1 MADVSPEQAQK
12 TIRACGNDGRL
23 MITQTAEQRL
33 RRSGVTLR
41 DVRQAL
47 STVFDCKPQTNGYW
61 KVKGHDLDGEDLVL
75 VVTLANRAVVVL

>member
-1 MADVSPEQAQK
+1 MPGVSPETAQK
-12 TIRACGNDGRL
+12 NIRACGTDGRL

-33 RRSGVTLR
+33 RKKGVTLR

-47 STVFDCKPQTNGYW
+47 STAFECNLQANGNW
-61 KVKGHDLDGEDLVL
+61 KVKGHDLDGDDLVL

>member
-1 MADVSPEQAQK
+1 VAGVSPDQAK
-12 TIRACGNDGRL
+12 KSIRACGSDGRL

-33 RRSGVTLR
+33 RRDGVTLR

-47 STVFDCKPQTNGYW
+47 STAFECTPQTNGNW
-61 KVKGHDLDGEDLVL
+61 SVKGRDLDGEDLAL